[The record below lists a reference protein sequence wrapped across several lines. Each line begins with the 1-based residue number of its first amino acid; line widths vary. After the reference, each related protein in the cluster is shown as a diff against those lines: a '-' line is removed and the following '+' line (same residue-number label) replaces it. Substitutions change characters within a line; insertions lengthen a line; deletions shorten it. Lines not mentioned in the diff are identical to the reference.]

1 MEELKKLINKH
12 GAFTICVVTML
23 VDKFG
28 DFATLDVGV
37 GIAEYFKNEGY
48 ELDWVENEIY
58 NYQDELYDFIREK
71 EIDVIISADLLFT
84 QLDFAKTV
92 KDNYI
97 IYTFYADYYKIEVM
111 FNMVEKTYQHSRYYQ
126 GAIDLDYEVE
136 TVLHEAISQFIVEN
150 FK

>member
-1 MEELKKLINKH
+1 MEELKKLINDC

-28 DFATLDVGV
+28 DFVTLDVGV

-58 NYQDELYDFIREK
+58 NYQDGLNDFVRGK
-71 EIDVIISADLLFT
+71 GIDVIMSADLLFT
-84 QLDFAKTV
+84 QLDFAKTI

-97 IYTFYADYYKIEVM
+97 TYTFFSHEYKIEVV
-111 FNMVEKTYQHSRYYQ
+111 FNMTDETYQNYRYYQ

-150 FK
+150 FR

>member
-1 MEELKKLINKH
+1 MEELKKLVNEN

-28 DFATLDVGV
+28 DIVTLDVGV

-58 NYQDELYDFIREK
+58 NYRDGLNDFIREK
-71 EIDVIISADLLFT
+71 EIDVIISADLLFAE
-84 QLDFAKTV
+84 LDFAKTV

-97 IYTFYADYYKIEVM
+97 TYTYDAVDYKIEVV
-111 FNMVEKTYQHSRYYQ
+111 FNMTDETYQNTRYYN

>member
-1 MEELKKLINKH
+1 MEELKKLINDC

-28 DFATLDVGV
+28 DFATLDIGV

-48 ELDWVENEIY
+48 ELDQVENEIY
-58 NYQDELYDFIREK
+58 NYEDGLNNFIREK

-84 QLDFAKTV
+84 QLGFAKKV

-97 IYTFYADYYKIEVM
+97 TYTYDADDYKIEVI
-111 FNMVEKTYQHSRYYQ
+111 FNMVENTYKNIRYYQ

-150 FK
+150 FR